1 MHGTITLQCLW
12 WLCCRAIL
20 GSSRK
25 REDIISLVFDS
36 VVTRRQAGPLG
47 LSERPVHVDSPRLPA
62 DLPPA
67 PLVLLAQSSPPPHHS
82 RALPGPARLH
92 LMSPSKT
99 CQLNVGSLTGR
110 CVELAT
116 MLHKRAVDI
125 VCIQSFAGPVPSRA
139 LLASVSCCGGNS
151 MSRSWTG
158 SRLVGSAGSV
168 TFSQVTP
175 QALLTR
181 CYS

>member
-1 MHGTITLQCLW
+1 M
-12 WLCCRAIL
+12 
-20 GSSRK
+20 
-25 REDIISLVFDS
+25 FDS

-110 CVELAT
+110 GTGNHAT
-116 MLHKRAVDI
+116 VDI
-125 VCIQSFAGPVPSRA
+125 VCTQELRWSSSKWRPLGLGLMLWRKLDVA
-139 LLASVSCCGGNS
+139 
-151 MSRSWTG
+151 SWTG
-158 SRLVGSAGSV
+158 SRMVGSAGMV

-175 QALLTR
+175 HALLTR